1 MGDGDN
7 LARRLVRI
15 STLTLTNAVFSH
27 CTQRNKYL
35 SYTASISHVTITLK
49 PSEGYPSRLH

>member
-1 MGDGDN
+1 MGDGNN
-7 LARRLVRI
+7 LARI
-15 STLTLTNAVFSH
+15 STLTLTNVVFSH
-27 CTQRNKYL
+27 FTQINKYL